1 MTTTEHPESPIAA
14 PPSDDETAN
23 LRVSIIYDDFPSGVR
38 AKQCLDRLAGSLN
51 LEKDAFAV
59 RLWSHELLS
68 EPAVRRA
75 AAREAGAY
83 DIVFLSM
90 RDSAEPSLVLKDWL
104 KEWLEHRGSQPC
116 ALAVLPGDERQDASN
131 PLLSYLAGVADEAGG
146 IDLVYTPA
154 TTPQEPEKPADYREI
169 ARRAINASPILDG
182 ILDDWESHSHWGIN
196 E

>member
-1 MTTTEHPESPIAA
+1 MTTAEYTETPIATT
-14 PPSDDETAN
+14 PSDDETAN

-51 LEKDAFAV
+51 LERDAFAV

-68 EPAVRRA
+68 EPAVRKA

-83 DIVFLSM
+83 DIVFLSV
-90 RDSAEPSLVLKDWL
+90 RNSAEPSLVLKEWL

-116 ALAVLPGDERQDASN
+116 ALAVLPGDEEQNAGN
-131 PLLSYLAGVADEAGG
+131 PLLSYVAGVAASGG
-146 IDLVYTPA
+146 IDLVYPPA
-154 TTPQEPEKPADYREI
+154 TTLQEPDQQADYREI
-169 ARRAINASPILDG
+169 ARRAINASTLLDG